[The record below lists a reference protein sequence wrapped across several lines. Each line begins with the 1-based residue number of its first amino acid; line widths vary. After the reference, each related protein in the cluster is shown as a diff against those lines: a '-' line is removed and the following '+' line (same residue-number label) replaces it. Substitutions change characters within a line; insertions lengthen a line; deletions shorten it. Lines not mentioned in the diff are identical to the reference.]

1 MQTISAVCDEDG
13 HTRHYVALFSD
24 ITLIKAH
31 EQQLEHIAHYDALTG
46 LPNRVLLAD
55 RLQQAMSQTQR
66 RSQRLAVVYLDL
78 DGFKAINDRHGHDI
92 GDQLLMQLARRMRD
106 TLRDSDTLARLGGDE
121 FVAVLMDLTTPR
133 PARQH

>member
-1 MQTISAVCDEDG
+1 M
-13 HTRHYVALFSD
+13 ALFSD

-55 RLQQAMSQTQR
+55 RLQQAMSQNAAA
-66 RSQRLAVVYLDL
+66 RSAPGCGVSGS
-78 DGFKAINDRHGHDI
+78 DGFKAINDNHGHDT

-106 TLRDSDTLARLGGDE
+106 T
-121 FVAVLMDLTTPR
+121 
-133 PARQH
+133 PARQRYPGAAGR